1 MNAVPVARAVWQ
13 DWLLWLCAIAIL
25 HGSAQNSCF
34 GDETS
39 QPFEPEIV
47 AASDQ
52 AEKAI
57 AGFSLN
63 EQLDVQ
69 LFAAEPMLANPIAFC
84 VDSKGRFFVTESFR
98 YGNNPGATNMQED
111 LACRN
116 VEDRIAMHHRKHG
129 EQVADYTQKHERVRL
144 LEDTDGD
151 GKADRSTI
159 FADGFHSLETGS
171 AAGVLALGNGIILT
185 VIPDLWYLEDTNGD
199 GHADLRKSLSNGY
212 GVHAGFRGHDMHGP
226 MLYVDG
232 RLYWTMGDRGLHVE
246 TATGVIS
253 SPDRGAVLRC
263 NRDGTDLEIYH
274 TGLRNPQDLTY
285 DEYGNLFTGDN
296 NSDGG
301 DRARIVHVLEGGDS
315 GWNIGFQYMGDKEYL
330 RGPWNAERL
339 WHLPFQNQAAWIV
352 PPIAH
357 LGNGPA
363 GVDFYPGTGL
373 GDRYGGYMFM
383 CDYNG
388 SPAGTGVY
396 AFKLQPRG
404 GSFETVDTHKFLWGL
419 SCSDVTF
426 GHDGLYVSDWAASWN
441 SANKGR
447 LYRVYD
453 PDPVAEKLAK
463 ATKELLF
470 AGMEHRSNEE
480 LADLLA
486 HRDRRVRLA
495 AQLELVER
503 GDAGRSRLLAVA
515 RESNHPL
522 ARLHAIWGLGIAGRA
537 DASLIAPLLP
547 LLADPDAEVRAQ
559 TAKVVG
565 DARYREATEPMLP
578 LLKDPSPH
586 VRMLAA
592 TAIGK
597 LENPQVIEPLL
608 EMLRANADRDPYL
621 RHAAVMGLVYLKN
634 PDALISHIDDSNRS
648 ARLGVLLALRRLE
661 DERIATFLHD
671 EDEQLVIEA
680 ARAIH
685 DLPIAG
691 ASEQLASL
699 IEPSA
704 QSGKEPSQTLAANEP
719 LWRRILN
726 ANFRLGRQQDARNL
740 VGYLANSSNPDSL
753 RREAAKLLTN
763 WETPGQLDRVLNLYR
778 PLPQRDLN
786 VVRKLIETNIAA
798 LLQNA
803 SSAIK
808 TDLIHLLQQAEIAAG
823 NDVLVRWVDDGNE
836 SSVTRIAAMQLLT
849 ERKDPRSQKIIENGL
864 EDKDPHLRI
873 AAGRILAQRHPRRAA
888 MLLVPIV
895 QRSTSQAER
904 QQTLATLGTLSEPR
918 VATALAGWLDQL
930 CEGRFPEDLH
940 LDLIEAAKRQNDPEV
955 ADKLAAYRNT
965 FSPDDALSA
974 YRAALHGGDYDRGRD
989 LFIGRGEV
997 RCLRC
1002 HAVKNVGGT
1011 AGPPLSRVGVEQT
1024 REHLLES
1031 IVLPSAKI
1039 TKGYETT
1046 VITTDEGR
1054 VISGIVQS
1062 EDDKWLQLLTPER
1075 QKIDIAVE
1083 TIEDRFGGKS
1093 AMPDDMQK
1101 HLDAFDLR
1109 DLVEFLS
1116 HLGNRPQDRQTPPQE
1131 NKAEADKT
1139 K

>member
-1 MNAVPVARAVWQ
+1 M
-13 DWLLWLCAIAIL
+13 IAIL
-25 HGSAQNSCF
+25 QGSAQETCF

-39 QPFEPEIV
+39 EPFEPEIV

-52 AEKAI
+52 AEKAM
-57 AGFSLN
+57 AGFTLDKR
-63 EQLDVQ
+63 LDVQ

-84 VDSKGRFFVTESFR
+84 VDSKGRFFVAESFR
-98 YGNNPGATNMQED
+98 YGSSPESTNMQED
-111 LACRN
+111 LACRS

-129 EQVADYTQKHERVRL
+129 EQASDYTRKHDRVRL

-151 GKADRSTI
+151 GKADRATV
-159 FADGFHSLETGS
+159 FADGFHSLETGP
-171 AAGVLALGNGIILT
+171 AAGLLAVGDGIILT
-185 VIPDLWYLEDTNGD
+185 AIPDLWYLEDTNGD
-199 GHADLRKSLSNGY
+199 GRADLRKSLSYGY
-212 GVHAGFRGHDMHGP
+212 GVHVGLRGHDMHGP
-226 MLYVDG
+226 LLHVDG
-232 RLYWTMGDRGLHVE
+232 RLYWTIGDRGLHVK
-246 TATGVIS
+246 TATGVVS

-263 NRDGTDLEIYH
+263 NPDGTALEIYH
-274 TGLRNPQDLTY
+274 GGLRNPQDLTY
-285 DEYGNLFTGDN
+285 DDYGNLFTGDN

-301 DRARIVHVLEGGDS
+301 DKARIVHVLEGGDS
-315 GWNIGFQYMGDKEYL
+315 GWNIGFQFMGEKDYV
-330 RGPWNAERL
+330 RGPWNAEGL

-373 GDRYGGYMFM
+373 DDRYRGHMFM

-388 SPAGTGVY
+388 SAARTGVY

-404 GSFETVDTHKFLWGL
+404 GSFETVGVHKFLWGL
-419 SCSDVTF
+419 SCSDVAF

-441 SANKGR
+441 PANKGR

-453 PDPVAEKLAK
+453 PDPAAVALAK
-463 ATKELLF
+463 ATKELLSE
-470 AGMEHRSNEE
+470 GMADRSNEE

-486 HRDRRVRLA
+486 HRDRRVRLDS
-495 AQLELVER
+495 QLALLER
-503 GDAGRSRLLAVA
+503 GDAGRSTLLAVA
-515 RESNHPL
+515 RENNNLL
-522 ARLHAIWGLGIAGRA
+522 ARLHAIWGLGIAGRS
-537 DASLIAPLLP
+537 DASLLAPLLP

-559 TAKVVG
+559 MAKVAG

-597 LENPQVIEPLL
+597 LQNPQVVEPLL
-608 EMLRANADRDPYL
+608 EMLRANADHDPYL
-621 RHAAVMGLVYLKN
+621 RHAAVMGLVSLKN
-634 PDALISHIDDSNRS
+634 PDALISHIDDPNRS

-661 DERIATFLHD
+661 DERIAAFLHD
-671 EDEQLVIEA
+671 KDDQLVIEA

-691 ASEQLASL
+691 ASEQLAAL
-699 IEPSA
+699 IKPSVQSGEEPS
-704 QSGKEPSQTLAANEP
+704 ETLAANEP

-726 ANFRLGRQQDARNL
+726 ANFRLGRQQHARNL
-740 VGYLANSSNPDSL
+740 VGYLADSSNPDSL
-753 RREAAKLLTN
+753 RREAASLLTA
-763 WETPGQLDRVLNLYR
+763 WENPGQFDRVVNLYR
-778 PLPQRDLN
+778 PLPQRDPG
-786 VVRKLIETNIAA
+786 VVRRLLETNIAA
-798 LLQNA
+798 LLDNA
-803 SSAIK
+803 SPAIK
-808 TDLIHLLQQAEIAAG
+808 QDLIHLLQHSRIAAG
-823 NDVLVRWVDDGNE
+823 NDVLVRWVEDDNE
-836 SSVTRIAAMQLLT
+836 SSETRTAAMQLLT
-849 ERKDPRSQKIIENGL
+849 EMKDPRSQEIIEKAL
-864 EDKDPHLRI
+864 EDNDPQLRI
-873 AAGRILAQRHPRRAA
+873 IAGRILAERHPRRAA
-888 MLLVPIV
+888 MLLIPIV
-895 QRSTSQAER
+895 ATSTSQAE
-904 QQTLATLGTLSEPR
+904 QQQALATLGTLSEPR

-930 CEGRFPEDLH
+930 REGRFPENLH
-940 LDLIEAAKRQNDPEV
+940 LDLIEAATRQNDPEV

-965 FSPDDALSA
+965 FSPDDTLSD
-974 YRAALHGGDYDRGRD
+974 YRAALHGGNYERGRD

-1031 IVLPSAKI
+1031 IVLPNAKI

-1083 TIEDRFGGKS
+1083 SIEDRFGGKS
-1093 AMPDDMQK
+1093 AMPEDMHK
-1101 HLDAFDLR
+1101 YLDVFDLR

-1116 HLGNRPQDRQTPPQE
+1116 HLGNRPQDRQVPQQK
-1131 NKAEADKT
+1131 NGVVPDKT
-1139 K
+1139 N